1 MTTFTFTTRETYLQY
16 RAEWKCQYAELSTNQ
31 RETKNKIKLSM
42 RNKAPYL
49 RGAAWQFQAAE
60 ITNKN
65 EANRMLD
72 ALKEAKVEAQRQ
84 FTLSKL

>member
-31 RETKNKIKLSM
+31 RETKNKIKLNM

-60 ITNKN
+60 IANKN
-65 EANRMLD
+65 EANHMLNE
-72 ALKEAKVEAQRQ
+72 LKEAKAEAQRQ